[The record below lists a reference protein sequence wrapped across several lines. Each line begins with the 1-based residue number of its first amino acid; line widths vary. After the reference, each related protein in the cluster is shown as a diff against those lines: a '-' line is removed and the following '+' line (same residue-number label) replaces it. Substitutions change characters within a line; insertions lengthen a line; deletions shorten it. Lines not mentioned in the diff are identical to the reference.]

1 MFVTN
6 YIPYANFVL
15 IVVIWI
21 HLVQRRYI
29 FLLHCE
35 ISLVTNETKYS
46 RMDEVKYVEDS
57 L

>member
-6 YIPYANFVL
+6 SISYANFDL
-15 IVVIWI
+15 IVVTWI

-29 FLLHCE
+29 FLLHRE
-35 ISLVTNETKYS
+35 LSLVTNETKYS
-46 RMDEVKYVEDS
+46 RMDQVKFLEDG